1 MRPQRDF
8 KEDTRDKDENQPNG
22 PLCVTWSPLANRSQ
36 AEAVQSMLFVRHFP
50 PKLYFQFRTQIQS
63 SASSVVRVERAP
75 AFGWGNATCRDGFS
89 CAQSL
94 SSGHVTPLPHT
105 EPDMEE
111 AADMFDSNVLPK
123 KYQDGREDFLSFFL
137 FFPPSSPLTKLSL
150 LDLPMTPHSLSDKSL
165 IHVCANTSGV

>member
-1 MRPQRDF
+1 MVAAGQSEPGRSRPKYALCSPFSPQTLFSIPNPNSKFGVDF
-8 KEDTRDKDENQPNG
+8 
-22 PLCVTWSPLANRSQ
+22 
-36 AEAVQSMLFVRHFP
+36 
-50 PKLYFQFRTQIQS
+50 